1 MNFIC
6 TPNIDIRKIFSNQKL
21 KLKIVR
27 PLETRLTPA
36 YIILKCYLN
45 SNTDKKK
52 VRQLDAFD
60 NQFNLK
66 NEYAICH

>member
-36 YIILKCYLN
+36 YIILKRNLI
-45 SNTDKKK
+45 SNTGKKK
-52 VRQLDAFD
+52 YG
-60 NQFNLK
+60 N
-66 NEYAICH
+66 